1 MIFGPCASMST
12 GGPARALTMTDAGQ
26 TRSAVNAP
34 WRVKRR
40 SLPVTAKQPAAHAR
54 HGALCRGAATT
65 SGADRARS
73 AGNDHQRKHRERVRR
88 TWKSEVRA
96 C

>member
-34 WRVKRR
+34 QCAKRR
-40 SLPVTAKQPAAHAR
+40 SLPGAAKQPAAHAR
-54 HGALCRGAATT
+54 HRALCRGATT
-65 SGADRARS
+65 ASGADRARS
-73 AGNDHQRKHRERVRR
+73 ASSDYQRKHVRR
-88 TWKSEVRA
+88 TSTSEDCA